1 MTNEERKAAEA
12 VKNGIREFL
21 EYMYMNSNIKF
32 TDEMKREVENKNL
45 PLNYTTLYEA
55 YLNTSDKLKESDY
68 KLYQVSKYLD
78 EELVY
83 TRDGLQF
90 LKYTKE
96 GRNIKDIL
104 DGKREYKVKRKWWW
118 INKRYHWGD

>member
-1 MTNEERKAAEA
+1 MNSKQREIVEV
-12 VKNGIREFL
+12 VKNRVKDFL
-21 EYMYMNSNIKF
+21 EYTYMNTGIEF
-32 TDEMKREVENKNL
+32 TDEMKREIENKNL

-55 YLNTSDKLKESDY
+55 YLNTSDKLRESDY

-104 DGKREYKVKRKWWW
+104 DGKREYKVKRK
-118 INKRYHWGD
+118 